1 MGTDNRTG
9 SGEGAGV
16 LGSENTPGVEAMA
29 DKNRQRGG
37 EGCLDESVDVGKTLS
52 EYGAARESKG
62 DDDGALSAYYL
73 ALKVKNNFTI
83 QNHRREGVVFSQ
95 LNLSMCVVVI

>member
-1 MGTDNRTG
+1 MGTDKRTG

-16 LGSENTPGVEAMA
+16 FGSENTPGVEAMA

-37 EGCLDESVDVGKTLS
+37 EGCLVESVDVGKTLS
-52 EYGAARESKG
+52 EYGAARESRG

-73 ALKVKNNFTI
+73 ALKVKKI
-83 QNHRREGVVFSQ
+83 
-95 LNLSMCVVVI
+95 